1 MRILCSILVASWLL
15 AAPVAGQPA
24 TAFGD
29 LNLSKWGARDLL
41 IERRALMVALS
52 APAVADQGPL
62 EKAARAGIY
71 LDLAELHF
79 AQMLRAEASDYLLAI
94 EPEDLDA
101 PSLARYHSIRLSLDL
116 LGYDADLGSAIAQSE
131 GWSQGVALRVAAM
144 ARMDMDVAEELPAAV
159 AGLPSLSDAI
169 AAAILP
175 DLLETAL
182 TADNWDAA
190 KELASYFSDHPELR
204 DSAAYRFLLA
214 RASELSGDLLMAF
227 DGYAEAAEGR
237 DVYAHRARLAIV
249 ELGLRTE
256 TLPMEDAVALLKT
269 ARWSWSGDGF
279 AKRGTAL
286 LAQYAADLGDMQA
299 ALWALQRVMT
309 TADGPAEAEQA
320 RQHALSVISDF
331 YRAGAAGDVSLD
343 AFLDGHGAIM
353 TRWGLEEGV
362 VESAFA
368 LPQSLLD
375 TGMTALA
382 AREFQGLRAVA
393 ESADS
398 MGQSV
403 LDPALINR
411 LRRNEAEAL
420 LAGGQ
425 ADAAVDLLI
434 SFGDQQEADPRM
446 KRLLIQALSKAGR
459 SDELAELR
467 VLALDIDSRRGRAVA
482 LYESGNWGVAQQ
494 ALDGLWKTYPAQF
507 TFADATRLTLAAYQM
522 GDMATVRRT
531 ATAFPSLTDLPGW
544 EELAT
549 GLLEGAP
556 DAALLSTGMMRLS
569 MDNADRVLNTVT
581 EVREG
586 LADQ

>member
-1 MRILCSILVASWLL
+1 MRIMCSILAASWLL
-15 AAPVAGQPA
+15 AAPVAGQSA

-29 LNLSKWGARDLL
+29 LNLSEWGAWDLL
-41 IERRALMVALS
+41 IERRALMVRLS
-52 APAVADQGPL
+52 APVPADERHP
-62 EKAARAGIY
+62 EKEGRAGVY
-71 LDLAELHF
+71 LDLAELHL
-79 AQMLRAEASDYLLAI
+79 AQMLRAEASDYLSAI
-94 EPEDLDA
+94 NPEDLDT
-101 PSLARYHSIRLSLDL
+101 PSLARHHSIQLSLNL
-116 LGYDADLGSAIAQSE
+116 LAKGADLGPAIAQSE
-131 GWSQGVALRVAAM
+131 GWGQGAALRVAAM
-144 ARMDMDVAEELPAAV
+144 VRSGAEIADVLPAAV
-159 AGLPSLSDAI
+159 AGLPALSDAI

-175 DLLETAL
+175 DLLEAAL
-182 TADNWDAA
+182 AADDWDAA

-214 RASELSGDLLMAF
+214 RASELSGDLLTAF
-227 DGYAEAAEGR
+227 DGYAEAAQGR

-249 ELGLRTE
+249 ELGRRTE
-256 TLPMEDAVALLKT
+256 SLPLEDAVALLKA
-269 ARWSWSGDGF
+269 ARWSWSGDTF
-279 AKRGTAL
+279 AKQGTAL
-286 LAQYAADLGDMQA
+286 LAQYAAELGDMQA

-309 TADGPAEAEQA
+309 TADTPAEAEQA

-331 YRAGAAGDVSLD
+331 YRAGAAGDVTLD
-343 AFLDGHGAIM
+343 AFLDGHAAIM

-375 TGMTALA
+375 AGMTALA
-382 AREFQGLRAVA
+382 AQEFKGLRAIA

-398 MGQSV
+398 IGQSV

-411 LRRNEAEAL
+411 LRRSEAEAL
-420 LAGGQ
+420 LVGGQ

-434 SFGDQQEADPRM
+434 SFGDQQEADPQM

-482 LYESGNWGVAQQ
+482 LYESGNWGAAQQ

-522 GDMATVRRT
+522 GDVDTVSRT

-544 EELAT
+544 EDLAT
-549 GLLEGAP
+549 GLLGVTQ
-556 DAALLSTGMMRLS
+556 DAALLSTEMMRLS
-569 MDNADRVLNTVT
+569 MDNADRVLSAVT

-586 LADQ
+586 LVDQ

>member
-1 MRILCSILVASWLL
+1 MRILCSILVVSWLL

-29 LNLSKWGARDLL
+29 LNLSNWGTRDLL

-52 APAVADQGPL
+52 APVAADQGPL
-62 EKAARAGIY
+62 EKAAPAVIY
-71 LDLAELHF
+71 LDLAELHL

-131 GWSQGVALRVAAM
+131 GWSQGAALRVAAM
-144 ARMDMDVAEELPAAV
+144 ARMDSDVSNELPAAV
-159 AGLPSLSDAI
+159 AGLPTLSNAI

-175 DLLETAL
+175 DLLEAAL

-214 RASELSGDLLMAF
+214 RASELSGDLLTAF
-227 DGYAEAAEGR
+227 DGYAEAAQGR

-256 TLPMEDAVALLKT
+256 TLPLQDAVALLKA
-269 ARWSWSGDGF
+269 ARWSWSGDAF
-279 AKRGTAL
+279 AKQGTAL
-286 LAQYAADLGDMQA
+286 LAQYAAELGDMQA

-309 TADGPAEAEQA
+309 TADAPAEAEQA

-343 AFLDGHGAIM
+343 AFLDGHAAIM

-393 ESADS
+393 EGADS

-411 LRRNEAEAL
+411 LRRSEAEAL

-434 SFGDQQEADPRM
+434 SFGDQQEADPQM

-482 LYESGNWGVAQQ
+482 LYESGSWSGAQQ

-522 GDMATVRRT
+522 GDMDTVRRT
-531 ATAFPSLTDLPGW
+531 ATAYPSLTDLPGW

-556 DAALLSTGMMRLS
+556 DAALLSTEMMRLS

-586 LADQ
+586 LVDQ

>member
-1 MRILCSILVASWLL
+1 MCSILAASWLL
-15 AAPVAGQPA
+15 AAPVAGQSA

-29 LNLSKWGARDLL
+29 LNLSEWGAWDLL
-41 IERRALMVALS
+41 IERRALMVRLS
-52 APAVADQGPL
+52 APVPADERHP
-62 EKAARAGIY
+62 EKEGRAGVY
-71 LDLAELHF
+71 LDLAELHL
-79 AQMLRAEASDYLLAI
+79 AQMLRAEASDYLSAI
-94 EPEDLDA
+94 NPEDLDT
-101 PSLARYHSIRLSLDL
+101 PSLARHHSIQLSLNL
-116 LGYDADLGSAIAQSE
+116 LAKGADLGPAIAQSE
-131 GWSQGVALRVAAM
+131 GWGQGAALRVAAM
-144 ARMDMDVAEELPAAV
+144 VRSGAEIADVLPAAV
-159 AGLPSLSDAI
+159 AGLPALSDAI

-175 DLLETAL
+175 DLLEAAL
-182 TADNWDAA
+182 AADDWDAA

-214 RASELSGDLLMAF
+214 RASELSGDLLTAF
-227 DGYAEAAEGR
+227 DGYAEAAQGR

-249 ELGLRTE
+249 ELGRRTE
-256 TLPMEDAVALLKT
+256 SLPLEDAVALLKA
-269 ARWSWSGDGF
+269 ARWSWSGDTF
-279 AKRGTAL
+279 AKQGTAL
-286 LAQYAADLGDMQA
+286 LAQYAAELGDMQA

-309 TADGPAEAEQA
+309 TADTPAEAEQA

-331 YRAGAAGDVSLD
+331 YRAGAAGDVTLD
-343 AFLDGHGAIM
+343 AFLDGHAAIM

-382 AREFQGLRAVA
+382 AQEFKGLRAIA

-398 MGQSV
+398 IGQSV

-411 LRRNEAEAL
+411 LRRSEAEAL
-420 LAGGQ
+420 LVGGQ

-434 SFGDQQEADPRM
+434 SFGDQQEADPQM

-482 LYESGNWGVAQQ
+482 LYESGNWGAAQQ

-522 GDMATVRRT
+522 GDMDTVSRT

-544 EELAT
+544 EDLAT
-549 GLLEGAP
+549 GLLGVTQ
-556 DAALLSTGMMRLS
+556 DAALLSTEMMRLS
-569 MDNADRVLNTVT
+569 MDNADRVLSAVT

-586 LADQ
+586 LVDQ